1 LQVDFVVRCLE
12 PTTCDFEASASMK
25 FKLGVVVF
33 RSYHR

>member
-1 LQVDFVVRCLE
+1 
-12 PTTCDFEASASMK
+12 MK